1 MRHFIVFGEDWG
13 AHPSSTQHLIKRL
26 ATQEKV
32 TWINSVGMRKP
43 SFRFSDIQR
52 LLNKS
57 LLTLSSVWR
66 RCSQETEEFSPN
78 IRNLAVLP
86 WHDNVSVN
94 RFNKLV
100 LKNKI
105 GAPQQRE
112 QRIYW
117 VSVPSAI
124 SMIDKQPGDIIIYY
138 CGDDFLALDGVDHTM
153 IAPLEQTLIEQADI
167 IFVASEYLI
176 HKMPSDKTFVLSHG
190 VDFELFSRAI
200 APAEALASDAKTI
213 GFYGSISNWLDL
225 EVLETLVSQ
234 RPGYQLMLV
243 GECKISID
251 SLLAYPNVTH
261 IDKVQHNEL
270 PKYSQN
276 WDVSILPFINNRQI
290 QSCDPLKLKEY
301 LAAGTPVVSTRFNA
315 VEKYQDIVQI
325 ADDPAEFICKIDQVL
340 KFSQQQKMTLA
351 QRSRKSVV
359 EHSWGQKAQDAL
371 THLSKHSAVMA

>member
-1 MRHFIVFGEDWG
+1 MRHFVVFGEDWG

-26 ATQEKV
+26 SAQEKV
-32 TWINSVGMRKP
+32 TWINSVGLRKP

-66 RCSQETEEFSPN
+66 RCSQETEEFSPS
-78 IRNLAVLP
+78 ILNLAVLP
-86 WHDNVSVN
+86 WHDSVSIN
-94 RFNKLV
+94 RFNKAV

-105 GAPQQRE
+105 GTSQQHE
-112 QRIYW
+112 QRVYW

-124 SMIDKQPGDIIIYY
+124 SMIEKQPNDIIVYY
-138 CGDDFLALDGVDHTM
+138 CGDDFLALDGVDHEM
-153 IAPLEQTLIEQADI
+153 IAPLEQRLIEQADI
-167 IFVASEYLI
+167 IFVASEHLK

-190 VDFELFSRAI
+190 VDFELFSQAI
-200 APAEALASDAKTI
+200 APAEALATDAKTI

-225 EVLETLVSQ
+225 EILETLVSQ
-234 RPGYQLMLV
+234 RPGYHLMLV
-243 GECKISID
+243 GECKVSID

-325 ADDPAEFICKIDQVL
+325 ADDPAEFISKIDQML
-340 KFSQQQKMTLA
+340 KLSQQQRMALA
-351 QRSRKSVV
+351 KHSMQSVM
-359 EHSWGQKAQDAL
+359 EHSWGQKAEEAL
-371 THLSKHSAVMA
+371 ARLAKHSSVMA